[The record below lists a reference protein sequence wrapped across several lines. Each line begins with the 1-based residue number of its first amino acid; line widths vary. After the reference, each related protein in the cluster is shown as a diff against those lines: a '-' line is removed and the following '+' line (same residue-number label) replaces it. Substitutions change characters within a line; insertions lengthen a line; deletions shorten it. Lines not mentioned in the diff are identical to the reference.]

1 MRCPS
6 NSWHTPMIEI
16 KEISKIY
23 AQKTQPVTALKG
35 INLVLEEGKFIAL
48 VGPSGCGKSTLIN
61 LLGGLDVPTSGKILM
76 GQKQTPCLSDE
87 EWTALRRKEIGI
99 VFQFF
104 HLLPTLSALENVSLP
119 LSLQG
124 LPHKEIR
131 SRAIQ
136 SLASVGLSDRLH
148 HRPSELSGGEMQR
161 TALARAL
168 VIQPRLLLADEPTGN
183 LDSKIGSEIL
193 HLLREAVDNL
203 GCTLLMATHSKE
215 ATSLADQVVYLQDG
229 EVEDVSKLKT
239 PSI

>member
-1 MRCPS
+1 
-6 NSWHTPMIEI
+6 MIEI

-23 AQKTQPVTALKG
+23 SQKTQPVTALKG

-76 GQKQTPCLSDE
+76 GQKQTPYLSDE
-87 EWTALRRKEIGI
+87 EWTTLRRKEIGI

-124 LPHKEIR
+124 LPHDEIR
-131 SRAIQ
+131 SRAIK
-136 SLASVGLSDRLH
+136 SLASVGLSHRLH

-193 HLLREAVDNL
+193 HLLRQAVDNQ

-215 ATSLADQVVYLQDG
+215 ATSLADQVVHLRDG
-229 EVEDVSKLKT
+229 EVEDVSNHKT
-239 PSI
+239 HSI

>member
-1 MRCPS
+1 MV
-6 NSWHTPMIEI
+6 EI
-16 KEISKIY
+16 KEICKIY
-23 AQKTQPVTALKG
+23 SQKTQPVTALKN
-35 INLVLEEGKFIAL
+35 INLVLEENKFIAL

-76 GQKQTPCLSDE
+76 GGKQTHNLSDE
-87 EWTALRRKEIGI
+87 EWTTLRRKEIGI

-131 SRAIQ
+131 SRAIE
-136 SLASVGLSDRLH
+136 SLASVGLSHRLH

-161 TALARAL
+161 TTLARAL
-168 VIQPRLLLADEPTGN
+168 VIQPRLILADEPTGN

-193 HLLREAVDNL
+193 RLLREAVDNQ
-203 GCTLLMATHSKE
+203 GCTLLLATHSKE
-215 ATSLADQVVYLQDG
+215 ATSLADQVIHLRDG
-229 EVEDVSKLKT
+229 VVEEVSNHKI